1 MKNKKAQIWYTDFM
15 VGVLIFVIVI
25 VLYYEYANNLNQD
38 PDKLTSDLIMDA
50 KSITSS
56 LITEGYPTNWNQ
68 SNVQMIGL
76 TDGNQ
81 RLVQEKIDVLA
92 GMDYGEMKTKLRT
105 SYEYYLFLE
114 DFNGTRIL
122 LGGEEG
128 VGLNSTDSKNLVSLT
143 RVVIYDSRLIRMV
156 VQVWQ

>member
-92 GMDYGEMKTKLRT
+92 GMDYGEMKTKFRT

-114 DFNGTRIL
+114 AVNGTRIL
-122 LGGEEG
+122 LGGG
-128 VGLNSTDSKNLVSLT
+128 
-143 RVVIYDSRLIRMV
+143 IRS
-156 VQVWQ
+156 WFKFN